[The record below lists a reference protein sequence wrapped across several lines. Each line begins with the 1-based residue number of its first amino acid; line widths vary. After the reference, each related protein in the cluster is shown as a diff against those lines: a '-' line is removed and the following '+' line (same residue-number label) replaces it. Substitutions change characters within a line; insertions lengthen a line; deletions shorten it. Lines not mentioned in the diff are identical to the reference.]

1 MDDRLRMLIG
11 AGIGA
16 AAMYYCDPA
25 RGRYRRALVT
35 NQLVHAGHKARRAA
49 SVVGR
54 DIHNRAVGTAA
65 TLRSTLSPATADDTV
80 LEARVRACIGRAV
93 SHPASVHAEARDG
106 VVTLSG
112 PILEDEVGLVIECV
126 QRVHG
131 VKEVRNELDAHA
143 EAGNVPGLQGRTRR
157 RGGPRAPFMQTNWSP
172 AERLAGALGGALAIV
187 CSLRQRSV
195 AGYTLGAA
203 GLLLFGRAAWNFE
216 LRRLLGTG
224 VLRRGID
231 VQKSIRIHA
240 PAEKVFALWDDP
252 ENFPSFMSHVLSVRR
267 LSSAGDDDR
276 WRWTVHGP
284 SGTHV
289 EFDAVVTAREE
300 NRLLA
305 WRTDSGTTTVQHGG
319 VVRFIGNDDGTT
331 TIDVKMSYIPI
342 GGALGHAVAW
352 LFGVDPK
359 HRMDDDL
366 LRLKTYLETGRT
378 PRDAASKATGEEP
391 RAQRNGEA
399 HLLTH

>member
-16 AAMYYCDPA
+16 ATMYYFDPA

-54 DIHNRAVGTAA
+54 DIHNRALGTAA
-65 TLRSTLSPATADDTV
+65 TLRSTLAPATADDTV
-80 LEARVRACIGRAV
+80 LEARVRTCIGRAV

-106 VVTLSG
+106 IVTLSG
-112 PILEDEVGLVIECV
+112 PILEHEIGPVIECV
-126 QRVHG
+126 ERVHG
-131 VKEVRNELDAHA
+131 VKEVRNELEAHA
-143 EAGNVPGLQGRTRR
+143 EPGNVPGLQGKSRP

-172 AERLAGALGGALAIV
+172 AERLTGALGGALAMV
-187 CSLRQRSV
+187 CSARQRSV

-203 GLLLFGRAAWNFE
+203 GLLLFSRAASNFE
-216 LRRLLGTG
+216 LRRLLGAG
-224 VLRRGID
+224 VLRSGIE
-231 VQKSIRIHA
+231 VHKSIRIHA
-240 PAEKVFALWDDP
+240 PVEKVFALWDDP
-252 ENFPSFMSHVLSVRR
+252 ANFPSFMSHVLRVRR

-276 WRWTVHGP
+276 WRWTVRGP

-305 WRTDSGTTTVQHGG
+305 WRTESGATVQHGG

-342 GGALGHAVAW
+342 GGALGHAVAR

-378 PRDAASKATGEEP
+378 PRDAASKAIGEEP
-391 RAQRNGEA
+391 RPQRNEEA
-399 HLLTH
+399 QLRAH

>member
-11 AGIGA
+11 TGIGA
-16 AAMYYCDPA
+16 AAMYYFDPA

-35 NQLVHAGHKARRAA
+35 NQFVHAGHKARRAA

-54 DIHNRAVGTAA
+54 DIHNRALGTAA
-65 TLRSTLSPATADDTV
+65 TLRSTLASATADDTV

-106 VVTLSG
+106 IVTLSG
-112 PILEDEVGLVIECV
+112 PILENEVGLVIECV
-126 QRVHG
+126 ERVHG
-131 VKEVRNELDAHA
+131 VAEVRNELEAHA
-143 EAGNVPGLQGRTRR
+143 EPGNVPGLQGRSRP
-157 RGGPRAPFMQTNWSP
+157 RGGPRAPFMHANWSP
-172 AERLAGALGGALAIV
+172 AERLAGALGGALAMG
-187 CSLRQRSV
+187 CSFRQRSV

-216 LRRLLGTG
+216 LRRLLGSGG
-224 VLRRGID
+224 VLGRGID
-231 VQKSIRIHA
+231 VHKSIRIHA
-240 PAEKVFALWDDP
+240 PAEKVFAVWDDP
-252 ENFPSFMSHVLSVRR
+252 ENFPSFMSHVLRVRR
-267 LSSAGDDDR
+267 LNSAGDDR

-305 WRTDSGTTTVQHGG
+305 WRTDSGATMQHGG

-366 LRLKTYLETGRT
+366 LRLKTYLETGRA
-378 PRDAASKATGEEP
+378 PRDAASKVIGAEP
-391 RAQRNGEA
+391 RQQRNGE
-399 HLLTH
+399 HPPTH